1 MAPPDFVAEV
11 VAEVVAGVLADLRQ
25 AGIERGGFVALASR
39 PGVGLGLAT
48 ADGYVSGIVIDDPS
62 AVVAAIDA
70 EIRPRWVVWSGD
82 TTGTLIG
89 AGVRIATCWD
99 LAAVHR
105 LLFGGWRAEPARIVA
120 LLAGLS
126 ISTIPSMGQLSLLD
140 AAGDDGSDFTD
151 PVRPDGHL
159 RPEWAAGGWHADVEH
174 LAAWAAAAL
183 AASEGQLERL
193 ATSEAA
199 PRHTAT
205 ARSESTAELLCT
217 ELAAD
222 GLPIDVTAIEELI
235 ASFVGPR
242 TTTERAAAER
252 RAERDAE
259 VLRHV
264 PASSDIDLRN
274 PAHVRSLLRRIGVDV
289 PDTRAWRLEPFRAEH
304 PAVDALLTW
313 RKAERVA
320 TTYGYAW
327 LDEHVGA
334 DGRLRGAWSG
344 SDGAAGRMTAQAGL
358 HNMPADM
365 RSAVD
370 AGEGWVFVRADLGQ
384 IEPRVLA
391 AISGDR
397 LLAAATADDD
407 MYAPVAQ
414 RLGVERAIAKVAV
427 LAAMY
432 GQTSGA
438 AGQALRGM
446 EAAYPV
452 AIAHLNAADEAGRAG
467 RDLRT
472 YGGRLIRMWPTPDH
486 LDDRDQR
493 AVANGRG
500 RYARNALVQ
509 GAAAELFKSWAVTVR
524 ARGAEHDARVVLC
537 LHDELLVHAPVR
549 SAGTVAALVD
559 DCLQEAAWRWAPD
572 RSVRFVSDTSIVRRW
587 SEAKGAEPTDAD
599 LDSGDESGNG
609 VDGSGRE

>member
-1 MAPPDFVAEV
+1 MTPSELVAEV
-11 VAEVVAGVLADLRQ
+11 VADLRSAGV
-25 AGIERGGFVALASR
+25 ERGAPVGLAVW
-39 PGVGLGLAT
+39 PGVGLGLAV
-48 ADGYVSGIVIDDPS
+48 AAGDPRGIAINDPS

-70 EIRPRWVVWSGD
+70 ELRPRWVVWSGD
-82 TTGTLIG
+82 TAGTLI
-89 AGVRIATCWD
+89 ARGVRIATCWD
-99 LAAVHR
+99 LAAAHR
-105 LLFGGWRAEPARIVA
+105 LLFGGWRAEPARVVA
-120 LLAGLS
+120 VLADLPT
-126 ISTIPSMGQLSLLD
+126 STIPTMGQMSLLD
-140 AAGDDGSDFTD
+140 PSGDDGSDFAE
-151 PVRPDGHL
+151 PLRPDGHV
-159 RPEWAAGGWHADVEH
+159 RPEWAAGAWHADVEH
-174 LAAWAAAAL
+174 LAGWAATAL
-183 AASEGQLERL
+183 AAFGAQRERL
-193 ATSEAA
+193 AASDAA

-205 ARSESTAELLCT
+205 ARSESTAELLCA

-222 GLPIDVTAIEELI
+222 GLPIDVAAVEELI
-235 ASFVGPR
+235 ASLIGPR

-327 LDEHVGA
+327 LDAHVGA

-370 AGEGWVFVRADLGQ
+370 AGDGWVFVRADLGQ

-414 RLGVERAIAKVAV
+414 RLGVERAVAKVAV

-446 EAAYPV
+446 ENAYPT
-452 AIAHLNAADEAGRAG
+452 AIAHLNAADESGRAG

-493 AVANGRG
+493 AVANSRG

-524 ARGAEHDARVVLC
+524 ARGAAHDARVVLC
-537 LHDELLVHAPVR
+537 LHDELLVHAPAE
-549 SAGTVAALVD
+549 SANAVADLVD

-572 RSVRFVSDTSIVRRW
+572 QSVRFVSDTSVVRRW
-587 SEAKGAEPTDAD
+587 SEAKGAEANGAD
-599 LDSGDESGNG
+599 QEGAD
-609 VDGSGRE
+609 VDGMDLGAGASGAERSGRG

>member
-1 MAPPDFVAEV
+1 VSTEPTGLAEP
-11 VAEVVAGVLADLRQ
+11 AGDATRLIADLRA
-25 AGIERGGFVALASR
+25 AGVDRGSSVALTLRSGVGVAVAAGPDRGGGWASAI
-39 PGVGLGLAT
+39 AT
-48 ADGYVSGIVIDDPS
+48 AHPA

-70 EIRPRWVVWSGD
+70 EIRPRWVVWSKD
-82 TTGTLIG
+82 TASALV
-89 AGVRIATCWD
+89 ADGVRIATCWD

-120 LLAGLS
+120 VLAELPA
-126 ISTIPSMGQLSLLD
+126 STIPEMGQLNLLD
-140 AAGDDGSDFTD
+140 DGGDDGSDYSD
-151 PVRPDGHL
+151 PIRPDGHL
-159 RPEWAAGGWHADVEH
+159 RPEWAAGGWSADVDH
-174 LAAWAAAAL
+174 LVRWATTALAMFHRQEARIAAL
-183 AASEGQLERL
+183 EL
-193 ATSEAA
+193 
-199 PRHTAT
+199 PRQSGAT
-205 ARSESTAELLCT
+205 ARSESAAELLCA
-217 ELAAD
+217 ELEAD
-222 GLPIDVTAIEELI
+222 GLPIDVRVAEEMV
-235 ASFVGPR
+235 ASFIGPR
-242 TTTERAAAER
+242 TSSEADAAAR

-264 PASSDIDLRN
+264 AASNDIDLRN
-274 PAHVRSLLRRIGVDV
+274 PAHVRSLLKRIGVDV
-289 PDTRAWRLEPFRAEH
+289 PDTRAWRLEPFRSTH

-365 RSAVD
+365 RAAVD
-370 AGEGWVFVRADLGQ
+370 AGPGHVFVRADLGQ

-391 AISGDR
+391 AISGDQQF
-397 LLAAATADDD
+397 AAATMDDD
-407 MYAPVAQ
+407 MYAPVAA
-414 RLGVERAIAKVAV
+414 RLGVERPIAKVAV

-438 AGQALRGM
+438 AGQALRGL

-452 AIAHLNAADEAGRAG
+452 AMGHLRAADESGRAG

-509 GAAAELFKSWAVTVR
+509 GAAAELFKAWAVTVR
-524 ARGAEHDARVVLC
+524 ARTAEHGARIVLC
-537 LHDELLVHAPVR
+537 LHDELLVHVPEE
-549 SAGTVAALVD
+549 AGDAVAGSID

-572 RSVRFVSDTSIVRRW
+572 GSVRFVADTSIVKRW
-587 SEAKGAEPTDAD
+587 SDAKT
-599 LDSGDESGNG
+599 
-609 VDGSGRE
+609 